1 MTGARRGARLA
12 LALLAAL
19 AGTLALG
26 PATASAE
33 PEEPEPLVLEINP
46 EAGEGYGE
54 VRCEY
59 REGGKKVVEEECEYL
74 EFEEIGQKA
83 VTLKAVPEEGSEFVE
98 FEGGEGS
105 AEACN
110 GKANPCSFTLNDWA
124 AIEVRFEPIEPT
136 LVVDAVGG
144 GEVACI
150 VEGLAEPCEGEEF
163 EFESAISIE
172 AEPGEGWEFAK
183 FQNGTG
189 SASVCNGKPSPCS
202 FSLEKDST
210 LEAVFV
216 PATRTLT
223 VSKTGSGSGTVTS
236 EPAGV
241 SCGATCTGKFQQGAK
256 VTLSATAASGST
268 FAGWS
273 GAGCS
278 GTGSCVV
285 VIGEADVAVT
295 ATFDLKPV
303 RRKLT
308 VEKKGTGTGTV
319 TSSPA
324 GISCGATCT
333 AEYDTGTEVT
343 LSGTAGPNTEAV
355 KWSGCDSIAA
365 GKCKVTMSAAKT
377 VTATFD
383 LGVRT
388 LTVSKTGSG
397 SGTVTSEPAGV
408 SCGATCA
415 AKFQQGAKVTLSAT
429 AASGS
434 TFAGWSGG
442 GCSGTG
448 SCVVVIGE
456 ADVAVTATFTANP
469 VAPPPGPEEPKKGT
483 EGTIGA
489 GAAWAG
495 ARAKAVGG
503 KARVELSCAG
513 GPCVGTLKLR
523 AKLRRRGRR
532 VVIGRA
538 SFSLV
543 DGLSAIVPVR
553 LSAAAKRRLRHRHTL
568 RIEAGGPSVVAGM
581 ITLRFG

>member
-59 REGGKKVVEEECEYL
+59 KVEGEKVVEPECVEL
-74 EFEEIGQKA
+74 EFEGIAQKA
-83 VTLKAVPEEGSEFVE
+83 VTLKAIPEEGSEFVD

-110 GKANPCSFTLNDWA
+110 GKANPCIFTLNDWA
-124 AIEVRFEPIEPT
+124 AIEVRFDPVEPT
-136 LVVDAVGG
+136 LAVQASGK
-144 GEVACI
+144 GEVACL

-163 EFESAISIE
+163 EFGSTISIE
-172 AEPGEGWEFAK
+172 AEPEEGWEFAK

-241 SCGATCTGKFQQGAK
+241 SCGATCAAKFQQGAK
-256 VTLSATAASGST
+256 VTLSATPAAGST

-273 GAGCS
+273 GGGCS

-285 VIGEADVAVT
+285 VIGEVDVAVT

-333 AEYDTGTEVT
+333 AEYDNGTEVT
-343 LSGTAGPNTEAV
+343 LTGVVGPNTEAV

-365 GKCKVTMSAAKT
+365 GKCKVTMSAART

-383 LGVRT
+383 LGVRK
-388 LTVSKTGSG
+388 LTVSTAGTG
-397 SGTVTSEPAGV
+397 SGTVACNEI
-408 SCGATCA
+408 SCAPNYT
-415 AKFQQGAKVTLSAT
+415 QGTKVTLKAT
-429 AASGS
+429 AAVGS
-434 TFAGWSGG
+434 TFAGWSGA

-489 GAAWAG
+489 GAAWAR

-523 AKLRRRGRR
+523 AKLRRRSRR